1 MYYLLMYPVCH
12 NKSEGIYLFVHSFR
26 GSFVKSEKI
35 GLDFCEILSVRIV
48 AAVRL
53 IAPIR
58 QQAVGMFKFPR
69 SHLERTNSDSYFIPN
84 FLIVLPFIRV
94 YAS

>member
-35 GLDFCEILSVRIV
+35 GLDFREILSVRIV

-69 SHLERTNSDSYFIPN
+69 SHLERTNSDFYFMPN

>member
-1 MYYLLMYPVCH
+1 MYYLLLYPVCH

-69 SHLERTNSDSYFIPN
+69 SHLDRI
-84 FLIVLPFIRV
+84 
-94 YAS
+94 